1 MGTINYNIKEELRK
15 DDYPYDSAFKTVMKE
30 CKSLVYHLLNET
42 FGECCDKDDEI
53 IFLNDEHELIKGT
66 GRAKEEAESF
76 AAYNDKIISDTNFIV
91 RDKDGNVKGRY
102 IYECQS
108 KKDDTM
114 TVRMVRYGA
123 RVAFENFYVKDG
135 VLHIPFPEAAVLYL
149 RGQGNN
155 EADIITAKVDF
166 PDCSVDYNIKSL
178 RFQRYSIDE
187 LFEKKLYVLLPFSL
201 FLYEGKLKTID
212 KDENERNKIVDL
224 YRDIITR
231 LDSASENGELD
242 SYQAQEICLL
252 LEYVTDSLAAKY
264 DNVRNE
270 VDKVMGGRLLEFDIT
285 KVKNEYVNQGREAGL
300 RDGREE
306 GLRDGL
312 NEGQIL
318 GTMETLRYYGE
329 KDEKIIDIVCERF
342 HLTEDK
348 AKQYLAKC
356 KKDDGAEEA

>member
-1 MGTINYNIKEELRK
+1 M
-15 DDYPYDSAFKTVMKE
+15 
-30 CKSLVYHLLNET
+30 
-42 FGECCDKDDEI
+42 
-53 IFLNDEHELIKGT
+53 
-66 GRAKEEAESF
+66 
-76 AAYNDKIISDTNFIV
+76 
-91 RDKDGNVKGRY
+91 
-102 IYECQS
+102 
-108 KKDDTM
+108 
-114 TVRMVRYGA
+114 
-123 RVAFENFYVKDG
+123 
-135 VLHIPFPEAAVLYL
+135 
-149 RGQGNN
+149 
-155 EADIITAKVDF
+155 
-166 PDCSVDYNIKSL
+166 DYNIKSL